1 VGEGAGEAPVS
12 AEVREAVV
20 ELQQYLSDRVPPL
33 MVVDSLALLVHQPPQ
48 LLAAEIGAWVAYQR
62 PAAPDLSVAD
72 LLFHGAKKIALMG
85 ELDLVPK
92 PDIAHCLGGVTEALL
107 PQCPEEDRELLR
119 QNLNRLRNASLAGTA
134 ADPVPILDR
143 QPGSEAARTA
153 RVAQAPAA
161 TLSPEATRGLRRLSL
176 FLERL
181 QPLGGGTMVA
191 AGPAGGTPAYGTPA
205 AGIPSVAGP
214 LEQRR
219 EVASQ
224 FMTAA
229 AVQATSAKELEE
241 HLAPLRQFGVDTS
254 MDQVV
259 RTLART
265 LPGWGSLPVAEGS
278 APPLVGLQLN
288 AMRQIVALA
297 EAPEEAATR
306 FRELVHAAIE
316 QFNEGNLGRAV
327 TMFELAEQLAVEQKV
342 KPAFVEPLQKGGHE
356 YLDPERLRKFGERL
370 ELRPGLQRILKFFV
384 MLRPEGLLQDLNGEP
399 RRERRHQLL
408 AMLEAHGEASR
419 ARAWELLK
427 ASVET
432 PDAGV
437 DPFFQMNL
445 VYLLRVI
452 PRPASAS
459 VEDEVNVVMRTP
471 GRDSPPPL
479 VKQVI
484 GYLAALRHDKSERA
498 LITYLRLFENM
509 VLQPETA
516 VYSPADIETL
526 LDRTCIALARYATP
540 RSWRALVDHGLKAE
554 PRLGSPMARLVE
566 AGRQDLSGSKDL
578 VERVIAAL
586 RAELPRSVLGFS
598 VKKNDDRIVWLV
610 QALSGTPLPEVR
622 AVLQEIVEKH
632 GAQPFAE
639 AASKALAA
647 LDAGPKPAETTG
659 AGLSGDLE
667 LFGLPGVLQ
676 TISQNQL
683 TGVLSL
689 MKVPGKV
696 EAAILLEG
704 GRFRGAQFATLRGQ
718 EAAYQ
723 LFEKPF
729 PGTFAFV
736 SRHDLSGQGATSPPL
751 DIVGLLLEGVRRHDE
766 FKRAAALVPDQVSLE
781 PTGGPATALTDEDD
795 AFMKLVWSATANGTT
810 PLECEASVKTDGYRV
825 RRLLAHWVEEGA
837 MKARAA
843 RATA

>member
-1 VGEGAGEAPVS
+1 VGDGAGEAAGS
-12 AEVREAVV
+12 AELREAVA

-33 MVVDSLALLVHQPPQ
+33 MVVDSLSLLVQQPPQ
-48 LLAAEIGAWVAYQR
+48 LLAAEIGAWLAYQR
-62 PAAPDLSVAD
+62 PAAADLSVAD

-92 PDIAHCLGGVTEALL
+92 PDIARCLGGVTDALL
-107 PQCPEEDRELLR
+107 QQCPEEDRELLR
-119 QNLNRLRNASLAGTA
+119 QNLDRLRNASLAGTA
-134 ADPVPILDR
+134 ADPIPILDR
-143 QPGSEAARTA
+143 QPGAEAARAA
-153 RVAQAPAA
+153 RAAQAPSV

-176 FLERL
+176 FLEHL
-181 QPLGGGTMVA
+181 QPVAGTTAGGAPTGGTTA
-191 AGPAGGTPAYGTPA
+191 RGTSLAP
-205 AGIPSVAGP
+205 I
-214 LEQRR
+214 EQQR

-229 AVQATSAKELEE
+229 AVQSSSAKELEE

-265 LPGWGSLPVAEGS
+265 LPGWGSLPVAAGT

-288 AMRQIVALA
+288 AMRQIVSLA
-297 EAPEEAATR
+297 EAPEEAASR

-327 TMFELAEQLAVEQKV
+327 TMFELADQLAVEQKV
-342 KPAFVEPLQKGGHE
+342 KAAFVEPLRKGGHE
-356 YLDPERLRKFGERL
+356 YLDPERLRKFGERR
-370 ELRPGLQRILKFFV
+370 ELRPGLQKILDFFV
-384 MLRPEGLLQDLNGEP
+384 MLRPEGLLHELNGEP

-408 AMLEAHGEASR
+408 AMLEAHGEAAR
-419 ARAWELLK
+419 AKAWELLK

-452 PRPASAS
+452 PRPAAAS

-484 GYLAALRHDKSERA
+484 GYLAFLRHDKSERA

-586 RAELPRSVLGFS
+586 RAELPRNVLGFT
-598 VKKNDDRIVWLV
+598 VRKNDDRIVWLV
-610 QALSGTPLPEVR
+610 QALAGTPLPEVR

-632 GAQPFAE
+632 RDQPFAE
-639 AASKALAA
+639 AASKALVA
-647 LDAGPKPAETTG
+647 LDAGPKPAETPG

-676 TISQNQL
+676 TISQSQL

-689 MKVPGKV
+689 MQVPGKV
-696 EAAILLEG
+696 EASILLEG
-704 GRFRGAQFATLRGQ
+704 GRFRGAQFATLRGV

-736 SRHDLSGQGATSPPL
+736 SRRDVSGQGAVSAPL
-751 DIVGLLLEGVRRHDE
+751 DIVSLLLEGVRRHDE

-781 PTGGPATALTDEDD
+781 PTGARSTALPDEDQ
-795 AFMKLVWSATANGTT
+795 AFMKLVWSTTANGTT

-837 MKARAA
+837 MKARAD

>member
-1 VGEGAGEAPVS
+1 MGEGAGEAAGS
-12 AEVREAVV
+12 AELREAVF

-33 MVVDSLALLVHQPPQ
+33 MVVDSLALLVQQPPQ

-62 PAAPDLSVAD
+62 PAAADLSVAD

-92 PDIAHCLGGVTEALL
+92 PDIARCLGGVTEALL

-119 QNLNRLRNASLAGTA
+119 QNLDRLRHASLAGTA
-134 ADPVPILDR
+134 ADPIPVLDR
-143 QPGSEAARTA
+143 QPGAEAARAA
-153 RVAQAPAA
+153 RAAQTPSA
-161 TLSPEATRGLRRLSL
+161 TLSAEATRGLRRLSL
-176 FLERL
+176 FLEHL
-181 QPLGGGTMVA
+181 QPPMA
-191 AGPAGGTPAYGTPA
+191 GTPA
-205 AGIPSVAGP
+205 AAPP

-229 AVQATSAKELEE
+229 AVQSSTAKELEE
-241 HLAPLRQFGVDTS
+241 HLAPLRQFGVDTT
-254 MDQVV
+254 MDQVL

-265 LPGWGSLPVAEGS
+265 LPGWGSLPVAAGS

-288 AMRQIVALA
+288 AMRQIVSLA

-327 TMFELAEQLAVEQKV
+327 TMFELAEQLATEQKV
-342 KPAFVEPLQKGGHE
+342 KPAFVDPLRKGGHE
-356 YLDPERLRKFGERL
+356 YLDPERLRRFGERP
-370 ELRPGLQRILKFFV
+370 ELRAGLQKILEFFV
-384 MLRPEGLLQDLNGEP
+384 MLRPEGLLHDLDGEP

-408 AMLEAHGEASR
+408 AMLEAHGEAAR
-419 ARAWELLK
+419 AKAWELLK
-427 ASVET
+427 ASVES
-432 PDAGV
+432 PEPKV
-437 DPFFQMNL
+437 DPFLQMNL
-445 VYLLRVI
+445 IYLLRVI
-452 PRPASAS
+452 PRPAGAS

-516 VYSPADIETL
+516 VYSPPDIETL

-586 RAELPRSVLGFS
+586 RAELPRSVLGFT
-598 VKKNDDRIVWLV
+598 VRKNDDRIVWLI

-622 AVLQEIVEKH
+622 AVLQEILDKH
-632 GAQPFAE
+632 RDQPFAE

-647 LDAGPKPAETTG
+647 MEAGVKPTEPAG

-676 TISQNQL
+676 TLSQSQL

-689 MKVPGKV
+689 MRVPGKV
-696 EAAILLEG
+696 EASVLLEG
-704 GRFRGAQFATLRGQ
+704 GRFRGAQFATLRG
-718 EAAYQ
+718 EAAAYE

-736 SRHDLSGQGATSPPL
+736 SRPDLSGQGAISNPQ
-751 DIVGLLLEGVRRHDE
+751 DIVSLLLEGVRRHDE
-766 FKRAAALVPDQVSLE
+766 FKRAAALVPDQVFLE
-781 PTGGPATALTDEDD
+781 ATGAPSTALPDENDS
-795 AFMKLVWSATANGTT
+795 FVRLVWSTTANGTT
-810 PLECEASVKTDGYRV
+810 PVECEASVKTDGYRV

-837 MKARAA
+837 LKARAA

>member
-1 VGEGAGEAPVS
+1 L
-12 AEVREAVV
+12 REAVF

-33 MVVDSLALLVHQPPQ
+33 MVVDSLALLVQQPPQ

-62 PAAPDLSVAD
+62 PAAADLSVAD

-92 PDIAHCLGGVTEALL
+92 PDIERCLGGVTEALL

-119 QNLNRLRNASLAGTA
+119 QNLDRLRHASLAGTA
-134 ADPVPILDR
+134 ADPIPVLDR
-143 QPGSEAARTA
+143 QPGAEAARAA
-153 RVAQAPAA
+153 RAAQTPSA
-161 TLSPEATRGLRRLSL
+161 TLSAEATRGLRRLSL
-176 FLERL
+176 FLEHL
-181 QPLGGGTMVA
+181 QPPMA
-191 AGPAGGTPAYGTPA
+191 GTPA
-205 AGIPSVAGP
+205 AAPP

-229 AVQATSAKELEE
+229 AVQSSTAKELEE
-241 HLAPLRQFGVDTS
+241 HLAPLRQFGVDTT
-254 MDQVV
+254 MDQVL

-265 LPGWGSLPVAEGS
+265 LPGWGSLPVAAGS

-288 AMRQIVALA
+288 AMRQIVSLA

-327 TMFELAEQLAVEQKV
+327 TMFELAEQLAAEQKV
-342 KPAFVEPLQKGGHE
+342 KPAFVDPLRKGGHE
-356 YLDPERLRKFGERL
+356 YLDPERLRRFGERP
-370 ELRPGLQRILKFFV
+370 ELRAGLQKILEFFV
-384 MLRPEGLLQDLNGEP
+384 MLRPEGLLHDLDGEP

-408 AMLEAHGEASR
+408 AMLEAHGEAAR
-419 ARAWELLK
+419 AKAWELLK
-427 ASVET
+427 ASVES
-432 PDAGV
+432 PEPKV
-437 DPFFQMNL
+437 DPFLQMNL
-445 VYLLRVI
+445 IYLLRVI
-452 PRPASAS
+452 PRPAGAS

-516 VYSPADIETL
+516 VYSAPDIETL

-586 RAELPRSVLGFS
+586 RAELPRSVLGFT
-598 VKKNDDRIVWLV
+598 VRKNDDRIVWLI

-622 AVLQEIVEKH
+622 AVLQEILDKH
-632 GAQPFAE
+632 RDQPFAE

-647 LDAGPKPAETTG
+647 MEAGVKPTEPAG

-676 TISQNQL
+676 TLSQSQL

-689 MKVPGKV
+689 MRVPGKV
-696 EAAILLEG
+696 EAAVLLEG
-704 GRFRGAQFATLRGQ
+704 GRFRGAQFAALRG
-718 EAAYQ
+718 EAAAYE

-736 SRHDLSGQGATSPPL
+736 SRPDLSGQGAISNPQ
-751 DIVGLLLEGVRRHDE
+751 DIVSLLLEGVRRHDE
-766 FKRAAALVPDQVSLE
+766 FKRAAALVPDQVFLE
-781 PTGGPATALTDEDD
+781 ATGAPSTALPDENDS
-795 AFMKLVWSATANGTT
+795 FVRLVWSTTANGTT
-810 PLECEASVKTDGYRV
+810 PVECEASVKTDGYRV

-837 MKARAA
+837 LKARAA

>member
-1 VGEGAGEAPVS
+1 MGDGGGEAPVS

-72 LLFHGAKKIALMG
+72 LLFHGAKKIALMA

-92 PDIAHCLGGVTEALL
+92 PEIAHCLGGVTEALL

-119 QNLNRLRNASLAGTA
+119 QNLDRLRHASLAGTA

-153 RVAQAPAA
+153 RAAQTPA

-181 QPLGGGTMVA
+181 QPLAGGTLV

-205 AGIPSVAGP
+205 GGIPSGAGP

-229 AVQATSAKELEE
+229 AVQSSTAKELEE
-241 HLAPLRQFGVDTS
+241 HLAPLRQFGVDTT
-254 MDQVV
+254 MDQVL

-265 LPGWGSLPVAEGS
+265 LPGWGSLPVAAGS
-278 APPLVGLQLN
+278 TPPLVGLQLN
-288 AMRQIVALA
+288 AMRQIVSLA
-297 EAPEEAATR
+297 EAPEEAAAR

-327 TMFELAEQLAVEQKV
+327 TMFELAEQLAVDQKV
-342 KPAFVEPLQKGGHE
+342 KPAFVEPMRKGGHE
-356 YLDPERLRKFGERL
+356 YLDPERLRKFGERP
-370 ELRPGLQRILKFFV
+370 ELRPGLQKILEFFV
-384 MLRPEGLLQDLNGEP
+384 MLRPEGLLHELNGEP

-408 AMLEAHGEASR
+408 AMLEAHGEAAR
-419 ARAWELLK
+419 AKAWELLK
-427 ASVET
+427 ASVES
-432 PDAGV
+432 PEAAL

-459 VEDEVNVVMRTP
+459 VEDEVNMVMRTP

-578 VERVIAAL
+578 VVRVIAAL
-586 RAELPRSVLGFS
+586 RAELPRSVLGFTVRKS
-598 VKKNDDRIVWLV
+598 DDRIDWLV

-622 AVLQEIVEKH
+622 AVLQEIVDKH
-632 GAQPFAE
+632 GDQPFAE

-647 LDAGPKPAETTG
+647 MDAGAKPAETAG

-676 TISQNQL
+676 TISQSQL

-696 EAAILLEG
+696 EASILLEG
-704 GRFRGAQFATLRGQ
+704 GRFRGAQFAPLRGE

-723 LFEKPF
+723 LFERPF

-736 SRHDLSGQGATSPPL
+736 SRHDLAGQGATSAPL
-751 DIVGLLLEGVRRHDE
+751 DIVSLLLEGVRRHDE

-781 PTGGPATALTDEDD
+781 PTGAPSTALADED
-795 AFMKLVWSATANGTT
+795 AGFVRLVWSTTANGTT

-837 MKARAA
+837 LKARAA

>member
-1 VGEGAGEAPVS
+1 MGEGAGEAAGS
-12 AEVREAVV
+12 AELREAVI
-20 ELQQYLSDRVPPL
+20 ELQQYLSDRVAPL
-33 MVVDSLALLVHQPPQ
+33 MVVDSLALLVQQPPQ

-62 PAAPDLSVAD
+62 PAAADLSVAD

-92 PDIAHCLGGVTEALL
+92 PDIARCLGGVTEALL

-119 QNLNRLRNASLAGTA
+119 QNLDRLRHASLAGTA
-134 ADPVPILDR
+134 ADPIPVLDR
-143 QPGSEAARTA
+143 QPGAEAARAA
-153 RVAQAPAA
+153 RAAQTPSA

-176 FLERL
+176 FLEHL
-181 QPLGGGTMVA
+181 QPPMA
-191 AGPAGGTPAYGTPA
+191 GTPA
-205 AGIPSVAGP
+205 AAPP

-229 AVQATSAKELEE
+229 AVQSSTAKELEE
-241 HLAPLRQFGVDTS
+241 HLAPLRQFGVDTT
-254 MDQVV
+254 MDQVL

-265 LPGWGSLPVAEGS
+265 LPGWGSLPVAAGS

-288 AMRQIVALA
+288 AMRQIVSLA

-327 TMFELAEQLAVEQKV
+327 TMFELAEQLATEQKV
-342 KPAFVEPLQKGGHE
+342 KPAFVDPLRKGGHE
-356 YLDPERLRKFGERL
+356 YLDPERLRRFGERP
-370 ELRPGLQRILKFFV
+370 ELRAGLQKILEFFV
-384 MLRPEGLLQDLNGEP
+384 MLRPEGLLHDLDGEP

-408 AMLEAHGEASR
+408 AMLEAHGEA
-419 ARAWELLK
+419 ARAKAWALLK
-427 ASVET
+427 ASVES
-432 PDAGV
+432 PEPKV

-445 VYLLRVI
+445 IYLLRVI
-452 PRPASAS
+452 PRPAGAS

-516 VYSPADIETL
+516 VYSPPDIETL

-586 RAELPRSVLGFS
+586 RAELPRSVLGFT
-598 VKKNDDRIVWLV
+598 VRKNDDRIVWLI

-622 AVLQEIVEKH
+622 AVLQEILDKH
-632 GAQPFAE
+632 RDQPFAE

-647 LDAGPKPAETTG
+647 MEAGVKPTEPAG

-676 TISQNQL
+676 TLSQSQL

-689 MKVPGKV
+689 MRVPGKV
-696 EAAILLEG
+696 EASVLLEG
-704 GRFRGAQFATLRGQ
+704 GRFRGAQFATLRG
-718 EAAYQ
+718 EAAAYE

-736 SRHDLSGQGATSPPL
+736 SRPDLSGQGAISNPQ
-751 DIVGLLLEGVRRHDE
+751 DIVSLLLEGVRRHDE
-766 FKRAAALVPDQVSLE
+766 FKRAAALVPDQVFLE
-781 PTGGPATALTDEDD
+781 ATGAPSTALPDENDS
-795 AFMKLVWSATANGTT
+795 FVRLVWSTTANGTT
-810 PLECEASVKTDGYRV
+810 PVECEASVKTDGYRV

-837 MKARAA
+837 LKARAA

>member
-1 VGEGAGEAPVS
+1 L
-12 AEVREAVV
+12 REAVF

-33 MVVDSLALLVHQPPQ
+33 MVVDSLALLVQQPPQ

-62 PAAPDLSVAD
+62 PAAADLSVAD

-92 PDIAHCLGGVTEALL
+92 PDIARCLGGVTEALL

-119 QNLNRLRNASLAGTA
+119 QNLDRLRHASLAGTA
-134 ADPVPILDR
+134 ADPIPVLDR
-143 QPGSEAARTA
+143 QPGAEAARAA
-153 RVAQAPAA
+153 RAAQTPSA
-161 TLSPEATRGLRRLSL
+161 TLSAEATRGLRRLSL
-176 FLERL
+176 FLEHL
-181 QPLGGGTMVA
+181 QPPMA
-191 AGPAGGTPAYGTPA
+191 GTPA
-205 AGIPSVAGP
+205 AAPP

-229 AVQATSAKELEE
+229 AVQSSTAKELEE
-241 HLAPLRQFGVDTS
+241 HLAPLRQFGVDTT
-254 MDQVV
+254 MDQVL

-265 LPGWGSLPVAEGS
+265 LPGWGSLPVAAGS

-288 AMRQIVALA
+288 AMRQIVSLA

-327 TMFELAEQLAVEQKV
+327 TMFELAEQLATEQKV
-342 KPAFVEPLQKGGHE
+342 KPAFVDPLRKGGHE
-356 YLDPERLRKFGERL
+356 YLDPERLRRFGERP
-370 ELRPGLQRILKFFV
+370 ELRAGLQKILEFFV
-384 MLRPEGLLQDLNGEP
+384 MLRPEGLLHDLDGEP

-408 AMLEAHGEASR
+408 AMLEAHGEAAR
-419 ARAWELLK
+419 AKAWELLK
-427 ASVET
+427 ASVES
-432 PDAGV
+432 PEPKV
-437 DPFFQMNL
+437 DPFLQMNL
-445 VYLLRVI
+445 IYLLRVI
-452 PRPASAS
+452 PRPAGAS

-516 VYSPADIETL
+516 VYSPPDIETL

-586 RAELPRSVLGFS
+586 RAELPRSVLGFT
-598 VKKNDDRIVWLV
+598 VRKNDDRIVWLI

-622 AVLQEIVEKH
+622 AVLQEILDKH
-632 GAQPFAE
+632 RDQPFAE

-647 LDAGPKPAETTG
+647 MEAGVKPTEAAG

-676 TISQNQL
+676 TLSQSQL

-689 MKVPGKV
+689 MRVPGKV
-696 EAAILLEG
+696 EASVLLEG
-704 GRFRGAQFATLRGQ
+704 GRFRGAQFATLRG
-718 EAAYQ
+718 EAAAYE

-736 SRHDLSGQGATSPPL
+736 SRPDLSGQGAISNPQ
-751 DIVGLLLEGVRRHDE
+751 DIVSLLLEGVRRHDE
-766 FKRAAALVPDQVSLE
+766 FKRAAALVPDQVFLE
-781 PTGGPATALTDEDD
+781 ATGAPSTALPDENDS
-795 AFMKLVWSATANGTT
+795 FVRLVWSTTANGTT
-810 PLECEASVKTDGYRV
+810 PVECEASVKTDGYRV

-837 MKARAA
+837 LKARAA

>member
-1 VGEGAGEAPVS
+1 
-12 AEVREAVV
+12 
-20 ELQQYLSDRVPPL
+20 
-33 MVVDSLALLVHQPPQ
+33 
-48 LLAAEIGAWVAYQR
+48 
-62 PAAPDLSVAD
+62 
-72 LLFHGAKKIALMG
+72 
-85 ELDLVPK
+85 
-92 PDIAHCLGGVTEALL
+92 
-107 PQCPEEDRELLR
+107 
-119 QNLNRLRNASLAGTA
+119 RLRHASLAGTS
-134 ADPVPILDR
+134 ADPSPVLDR
-143 QPGSEAARTA
+143 QPGAEAARAA
-153 RVAQAPAA
+153 RAAQTPSA

-176 FLERL
+176 FLEHL
-181 QPLGGGTMVA
+181 QAPVAGSSAGGTF
-191 AGPAGGTPAYGTPA
+191 AGGTPARGTSLAP
-205 AGIPSVAGP
+205 I
-214 LEQRR
+214 EQRR

-229 AVQATSAKELEE
+229 AVQSSSAKELEE
-241 HLAPLRQFGVDTS
+241 HLAPLRQFGVDTT
-254 MDQVV
+254 MDQVL

-265 LPGWGSLPVAEGS
+265 LPGWGSLPVAAGS

-288 AMRQIVALA
+288 AMRQIVSLA

-306 FRELVHAAIE
+306 F
-316 QFNEGNLGRAV
+316 
-327 TMFELAEQLAVEQKV
+327 
-342 KPAFVEPLQKGGHE
+342 
-356 YLDPERLRKFGERL
+356 
-370 ELRPGLQRILKFFV
+370 
-384 MLRPEGLLQDLNGEP
+384 GEP

-408 AMLEAHGEASR
+408 AMLEAHGEAAR
-419 ARAWELLK
+419 AKAWELLK
-427 ASVET
+427 PSVES
-432 PDAGV
+432 PEAAL

-452 PRPASAS
+452 PRPAAAS

-484 GYLAALRHDKSERA
+484 GYLAALRHEKSERA

-586 RAELPRSVLGFS
+586 RAELPRRVLGFT
-598 VKKNDDRIVWLV
+598 VKKNDDRIVWLI

-622 AVLQEIVEKH
+622 AVLQEILDKH
-632 GAQPFAE
+632 GDKPFAE

-647 LDAGPKPAETTG
+647 MEAGVKPAEPAG

-676 TISQNQL
+676 TISQSQL

-696 EAAILLEG
+696 EASILLEG
-704 GRFRGAQFATLRGQ
+704 GRFRGAQFA
-718 EAAYQ
+718 A
-723 LFEKPF
+723 
-729 PGTFAFV
+729 
-736 SRHDLSGQGATSPPL
+736 
-751 DIVGLLLEGVRRHDE
+751 
-766 FKRAAALVPDQVSLE
+766 
-781 PTGGPATALTDEDD
+781 
-795 AFMKLVWSATANGTT
+795 
-810 PLECEASVKTDGYRV
+810 
-825 RRLLAHWVEEGA
+825 
-837 MKARAA
+837 
-843 RATA
+843 

>member
-1 VGEGAGEAPVS
+1 VGDGAGEGAGS
-12 AEVREAVV
+12 AELREAVA

-33 MVVDSLALLVHQPPQ
+33 MVVDSLSLLVQQPPQ
-48 LLAAEIGAWVAYQR
+48 LLAAEIGAWLAYQR
-62 PAAPDLSVAD
+62 PAAADLSVAD

-92 PDIAHCLGGVTEALL
+92 PDIARCLGGVSEALL
-107 PQCPEEDRELLR
+107 SQCPEEDRELLR
-119 QNLNRLRNASLAGTA
+119 QNLDRLRNASLAGTA
-134 ADPVPILDR
+134 ADPIPVLDR
-143 QPGSEAARTA
+143 QPGAEAARAA
-153 RVAQAPAA
+153 RAAQAPSV
-161 TLSPEATRGLRRLSL
+161 TLSREATRGLRRLSL

-181 QPLGGGTMVA
+181 QPVAGTTAGGAPTGGTTA
-191 AGPAGGTPAYGTPA
+191 RGTSLVP
-205 AGIPSVAGP
+205 I
-214 LEQRR
+214 EQQR

-229 AVQATSAKELEE
+229 AVQSSSAKELEE

-265 LPGWGSLPVAEGS
+265 LPGWGALPVAAGS

-288 AMRQIVALA
+288 AMRQIVSLA
-297 EAPEEAATR
+297 EAPEEAASR

-327 TMFELAEQLAVEQKV
+327 TMFELADQLAVEQKV
-342 KPAFVEPLQKGGHE
+342 KAAFVEPLRKGGHE
-356 YLDPERLRKFGERL
+356 YLDPERLRKFGERR
-370 ELRPGLQRILKFFV
+370 ELRPGLQKILDFFV
-384 MLRPEGLLQDLNGEP
+384 MLRPEGLLHDLNGEP

-408 AMLEAHGEASR
+408 AMLEAHGEAAR
-419 ARAWELLK
+419 AKAWELLK

-452 PRPASAS
+452 PRPAAAS

-484 GYLAALRHDKSERA
+484 GYLAFLRHDKSERA

-586 RAELPRSVLGFS
+586 RAELPRNVLGFT
-598 VKKNDDRIVWLV
+598 VRKNDDRIVWLV
-610 QALSGTPLPEVR
+610 QALASTPLPEVR

-632 GAQPFAE
+632 RDHPFAE
-639 AASKALAA
+639 AASKALVA
-647 LDAGPKPAETTG
+647 LDAGPKPAETPG

-676 TISQNQL
+676 TISQSQL

-689 MKVPGKV
+689 MQVPGKV
-696 EAAILLEG
+696 EASILLEG
-704 GRFRGAQFATLRGQ
+704 GRFRGAQFATLVGV

-736 SRHDLSGQGATSPPL
+736 SRRDVSGQGAVSAPL
-751 DIVGLLLEGVRRHDE
+751 DIVSLLLEGVRRHDE
-766 FKRAAALVPDQVSLE
+766 FKRASALVPDQVSLE
-781 PTGGPATALTDEDD
+781 PTGARSTALPGEDQ
-795 AFMKLVWSATANGTT
+795 AFMKLVWSTTANGTT

-837 MKARAA
+837 MKARAD